1 MSKQTIVQKHRK
13 SLRDAGFDIIDDHK
27 LYRGWHGWDSAQKPQ
42 QPQEN
47 KFKLMKWDEIGI
59 LLAVAM
65 IAIATLSP
73 YF

>member
-27 LYRGWHGWDSAQKPQ
+27 LYTGWSGWDSAQKQQ
-42 QPQEN
+42 QPQE
-47 KFKLMKWDEIGI
+47 KKLKLMKWDEIGI
-59 LLAVAM
+59 LMAVVM
-65 IAIATLSP
+65 IAVTTFAP